1 MTRSCV
7 WWCVVLRG
15 RLKRGLDN
23 DWSRLSWWWMH
34 FDGRQVFQTWLF
46 LAFLP
51 YIFVLNLMVFFGK
64 TTSFLLVGIVVMKKS
79 IFQNWQKVNASMREV
94 KTTISPVSDAFR
106 SCSEKNELGM
116 GRPSICLS
124 FSGAMIDCFR
134 GYDHYKSKKRSRLF
148 RTFEIW
154 ITSFSV
160 RHSLYWY
167 FHFEKLDSV
176 YGSQNMKAYEA
187 KGWKH
192 SRTHITLPS
201 MKINLVGVF

>member
-1 MTRSCV
+1 MTGAGCHGDECILMAVRCFRRD
-7 WWCVVLRG
+7 C
-15 RLKRGLDN
+15 
-23 DWSRLSWWWMH
+23 
-34 FDGRQVFQTWLF
+34 FWLF
-46 LAFLP
+46 YPTFLFW
-51 YIFVLNLMVFFGK
+51 IWWFFLYK

-94 KTTISPVSDAFR
+94 KTTVNPVSDAFR
-106 SCSEKNELGM
+106 SCSEKNDLGM
-116 GRPSICLS
+116 GRPSMCLS
-124 FSGAMIDCFR
+124 FSGAIIIFLR
-134 GYDHYKSKKRSRLF
+134 DHDLNQSKKRSRLF
-148 RTFEIW
+148 CTFEIW